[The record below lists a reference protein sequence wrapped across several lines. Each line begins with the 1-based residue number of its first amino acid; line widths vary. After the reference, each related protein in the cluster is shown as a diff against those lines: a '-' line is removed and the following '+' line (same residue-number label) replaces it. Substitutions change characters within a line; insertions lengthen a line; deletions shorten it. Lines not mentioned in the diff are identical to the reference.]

1 MPLSATQGEDLP
13 PGDMLTIGELARR
26 TGVNV
31 ATLRMWEER
40 HGFPV
45 SVRLRSGHRRYV
57 DDTVDKVLRIQRRR
71 EAGVRLD
78 AAGWEAGSDSH
89 RPPSL
94 GLAELRPRRPQLL

>member
-31 ATLRMWEER
+31 ATLRMWETR

-45 SVRLRSGHRRYV
+45 PRRRPSGHRRYDESAV
-57 DDTVDKVLRIQRRR
+57 GRVLQVQRLKDR
-71 EAGVRLD
+71 GVRLESAIAQAAAEPD
-78 AAGWEAGSDSH
+78 APVASVY
-89 RPPSL
+89 
-94 GLAELRPRRPQLL
+94 AELRQRHP